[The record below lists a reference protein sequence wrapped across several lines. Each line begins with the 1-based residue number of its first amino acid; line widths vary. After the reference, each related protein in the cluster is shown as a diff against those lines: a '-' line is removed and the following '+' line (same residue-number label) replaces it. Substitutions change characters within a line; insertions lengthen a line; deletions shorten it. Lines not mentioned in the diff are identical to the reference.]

1 MTGGP
6 RRLRDDPA
14 FFDATGVD
22 LAAESEVLMA
32 HDLPR
37 LKRRV
42 MGAVARGAAP
52 RLSPT
57 RGGPGLGHL
66 VAVLAVGGAIVG
78 ALTAERGDRPTTVAQ
93 AARPHIALHYLAPTN
108 DTVVALHKDL
118 TGLAIAKH
126 ELREAP
132 LAAPSEVAVEPPAPE
147 PTPAPPAPRRA
158 PRARIAAAPAPA
170 PTAAAETDAEEVSEV
185 AAESPETAAPE
196 SRDDAPEV
204 DLEAADVRGAP
215 LDKDFLGA
223 LAETLRRKTFK

>member
-6 RRLRDDPA
+6 RRLRDDSA
-14 FFDATGVD
+14 FYEATGVD

-42 MGAVARGAAP
+42 IGAVARGAAP
-52 RLSPT
+52 KLSPT

-66 VAVLAVGGAIVG
+66 VALLAVGGAIVAG
-78 ALTAERGDRPTTVAQ
+78 LTAERGDRVTTVAQ
-93 AARPHIALHYLAPTN
+93 VARPNGALQHDEARSESL
-108 DTVVALHKDL
+108 VVPEIDL
-118 TGLAIAKH
+118 TALAIAKH
-126 ELREAP
+126 EPQEAP
-132 LAAPSEVAVEPPAPE
+132 PAAPSEVAAEPPAPE

-170 PTAAAETDAEEVSEV
+170 AETEEAPEV
-185 AAESPETAAPE
+185 TTESPETAATE
-196 SRDDAPEV
+196 SYGNAPEV
-204 DLEAADVRGAP
+204 VPEAADVRGAP